1 MNTVAEKLI
10 LLRGDKSR
18 EEVANAIGVSKSA
31 IAMYEQGERIPR
43 DSIKLKLAEYY
54 KCEVQDIFFQSISTR
69 NVNLRGSEMRHLTLI
84 GEMAKENVTIESM
97 AGLLNLHR
105 NTVSYKINEGTF
117 NVEEAY
123 KVRDKFFPGWKI
135 EDLFRRE

>member
-1 MNTVAEKLI
+1 
-10 LLRGDKSR
+10 
-18 EEVANAIGVSKSA
+18 
-31 IAMYEQGERIPR
+31 
-43 DSIKLKLAEYY
+43 
-54 KCEVQDIFFQSISTR
+54 
-69 NVNLRGSEMRHLTLI
+69 MRHLTLI

-123 KVRDKFFPGWKI
+123 KVRDKFFPKWDV
-135 EDLFRRE
+135 ENLFKRE